1 MIKLKLLLIILV
13 FSASAE
19 LLSFKT
25 VNNSE
30 LQTTNDSVLLDLTKE
45 ILTAIKEKDYKKL
58 TEYIHPE
65 DGIRFS
71 PYGFIDTA
79 NDVTATPSTFRLNA
93 YINKKRIWGYF
104 DGSGDTIKM
113 TSKEYFK
120 RFVYDADFLNAE
132 KTSLNQ
138 CLGGGNSQNN
148 ILVIY
153 DGLPFTESYFS
164 GFDEKFGGMDWRA
177 LRLVFKE
184 YEGKYYLVA
193 IVHDEWTI

>member
-1 MIKLKLLLIILV
+1 V

>member
-1 MIKLKLLLIILV
+1 MKQLILILL
-13 FSASAE
+13 FTASAE
-19 LLSFKT
+19 LFSFSPLY
-25 VNNSE
+25 NSD
-30 LQTTNDSVLLDLTKE
+30 QQFANDSALLSLTKE
-45 ILTAIKEKDYKKL
+45 ILAVIKDKDYRKL

-71 PYGFIDTA
+71 PYGYIDTA
-79 NDVTATPSTFRLNA
+79 DDVTATRSTFRLNA
-93 YINKKRIWGYF
+93 YTNKKRVWGYF
-104 DGSGDTIKM
+104 DGSGDPIKL
-113 TSKEYFK
+113 TSREYFK

-177 LRLVFKE
+177 LRLVYKE
-184 YEGKYYLVA
+184 YEGKYYLIA
-193 IVHDEWTI
+193 IIHDEWTI

>member
-1 MIKLKLLLIILV
+1 MASSEL
-13 FSASAE
+13 FS
-19 LLSFKT
+19 F
-25 VNNSE
+25 NSE
-30 LQTTNDSVLLDLTKE
+30 NNNDLLYKNDSALLDITNE
-45 ILTAIKEKDYKKL
+45 ILSAIKEKDYKKL
-58 TEYIHPE
+58 TEYIHPK

-79 NDVTATPSTFRLNA
+79 NDVTATRSTFRLNA
-93 YINKKRIWGYF
+93 YTNKKRIWGYY
-104 DGSGDTIKM
+104 DGSGDPIKM

-138 CLGGGNSQNN
+138 CLGSGNSQNN
-148 ILVIY
+148 ILIIY
-153 DGLPFTESYFS
+153 DDLPFTESFFP
-164 GFDEKFGGMDWRA
+164 GFDEQFGGMDWRA
-177 LRLVFKE
+177 LRLVYKE